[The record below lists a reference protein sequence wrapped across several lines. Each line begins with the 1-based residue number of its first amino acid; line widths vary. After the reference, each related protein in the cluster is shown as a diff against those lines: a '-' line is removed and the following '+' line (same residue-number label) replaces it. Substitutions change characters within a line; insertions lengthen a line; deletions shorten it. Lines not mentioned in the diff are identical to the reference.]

1 MMPQAWQTGAS
12 TTSSALG
19 LVVNVIHRKRIAV
32 PLAQMARQ
40 MLGAAQELARAL
52 NRLAGSGDQFG
63 VEGRDHERANWTR
76 SVGHRSSSRAQ
87 ETSLE

>member
-1 MMPQAWQTGAS
+1 
-12 TTSSALG
+12 
-19 LVVNVIHRKRIAV
+19 
-32 PLAQMARQ
+32 